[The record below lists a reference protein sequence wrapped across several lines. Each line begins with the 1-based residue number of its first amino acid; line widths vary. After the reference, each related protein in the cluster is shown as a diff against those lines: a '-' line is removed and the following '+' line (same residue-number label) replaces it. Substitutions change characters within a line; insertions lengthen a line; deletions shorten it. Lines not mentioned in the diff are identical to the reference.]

1 MELYPIIRDFPYWLE
16 VLLKR
21 SPPEG
26 EAFFRTNIPVE
37 RRHGTMWRAMGAAFG
52 VPPQCFEGYIPSNPT
67 VNAFHNFLTDIG
79 ANAPLASAVAA
90 TNYAVE
96 GVTRRIAAKALQGLQ
111 DNEHLK
117 SQGREWLMEHAT
129 CDDEHAIVAME
140 LVKTCWKGGDAEL
153 NHIRDSALRSTQ
165 LLRDAMDES
174 YHM

>member
-1 MELYPIIRDFPYWLE
+1 

-79 ANAPLASAVAA
+79 ANAPFASAVAA

-96 GVTRRIAAKALQGLQ
+96 
-111 DNEHLK
+111 

>member
-1 MELYPIIRDFPYWLE
+1 
-16 VLLKR
+16 VAGNGR
-21 SPPEG
+21 SV
-26 EAFFRTNIPVE
+26 R
-37 RRHGTMWRAMGAAFG
+37 
-52 VPPQCFEGYIPSNPT
+52 SNPT

-79 ANAPLASAVAA
+79 ANAPFASAVAA

-140 LVKTCWKGGDAEL
+140 LVKTCGAQPHPRLGAPEYAAASGCNGREL
-153 NHIRDSALRSTQ
+153 PHVI
-165 LLRDAMDES
+165 
-174 YHM
+174 